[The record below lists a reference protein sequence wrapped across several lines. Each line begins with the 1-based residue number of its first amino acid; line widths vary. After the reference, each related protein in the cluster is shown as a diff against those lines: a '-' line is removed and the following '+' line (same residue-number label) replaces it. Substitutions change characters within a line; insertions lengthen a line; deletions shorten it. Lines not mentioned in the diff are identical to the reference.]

1 MDIASL
7 QRLLD
12 KLIET
17 RYKAEEILTGEPQNV
32 TTLPPITTPNYGQ
45 QGNREY
51 RLELHINFHY
61 FKNWEQ
67 QRKIFSIS
75 EIRCKILY

>member
-17 RYKAEEILTGEPQNV
+17 RYKAEEILTGKSPNITV
-32 TTLPPITTPNYGQ
+32 TFPPITTPPSGK
-45 QGNREY
+45 
-51 RLELHINFHY
+51 Y
-61 FKNWEQ
+61 F
-67 QRKIFSIS
+67 
-75 EIRCKILY
+75 

>member
-17 RYKAEEILTGEPQNV
+17 RYKAEEILTGKSQNI
-32 TTLPPITTPNYGQ
+32 TTFPPITTPPSG
-45 QGNREY
+45 
-51 RLELHINFHY
+51 I
-61 FKNWEQ
+61 
-67 QRKIFSIS
+67 
-75 EIRCKILY
+75 